1 MWTSWSSN
9 LRRGHR
15 ESVSANALS
24 MSLDPETW
32 PALPMTSWAPTFA
45 TLHMLTQIV
54 GKTRLALAPMENHW
68 WQVTLY
74 VTPRGLTTSS
84 MPYGQRTAAVDF
96 DFIDHSVVI
105 RTSPGASRAIP
116 LVSRSVREFYVEYLD
131 VLKALDIGAKI
142 RGVPVEIVTAIPF
155 GEDTERHTYD
165 AEWANRWWRVMVQT
179 DRILKTFRGRF
190 IGKASP
196 VHFFWG
202 SFDIAATRFSGRSAP
217 EFSGVVPNC
226 PDYVMKEAYSRECS
240 SCGFWPG
247 GDGQDAAFYSYAYP
261 EPEGYKSYTLNS
273 ESGYY
278 DETLREFVLPYE
290 PMRTSSSPDDTLLEF
305 LQATYEAAAN
315 CAKWD
320 RAALERTA
328 NR

>member
-1 MWTSWSSN
+1 
-9 LRRGHR
+9 
-15 ESVSANALS
+15 
-24 MSLDPETW
+24 MSQDSEAW
-32 PALPMTSWAPTFA
+32 PALPITSWAPTFA

-84 MPYGQRTAAVDF
+84 MPYGQGIAAVDF

-105 RTSPGASRAIP
+105 RTSTGASQAIP
-116 LVSRSVREFYVEYLD
+116 LVSRSVREFYGEYLD
-131 VLKALDIGAKI
+131 VLKALDIGAKL

-155 GEDTERHTYD
+155 AEDTEHHTYD
-165 AEWANRWWRVMVQT
+165 AEWANRWWRVMFQA
-179 DRILKTFRGRF
+179 DRVIKAFRGRF
-190 IGKASP
+190 AGKASP

-202 SFDIAATRFSGRSAP
+202 SFDLAATRFSGRGAP

-261 EPEGYKSYTLNS
+261 EPEGYKGYRISS
-273 ESGYY
+273 ESAYY

-290 PMRTSSSPDDTLLEF
+290 TVRQSASPEETLLTF
-305 LQATYEAAAN
+305 LQTTYEAAAN
-315 CAKWD
+315 CAAWD
-320 RAALERTA
+320 RAALERTV